1 MRGVPRGSEGSAEAA
16 KVTGQ
21 AGEPGNRRN
30 REGKPSCPQQAAM
43 DTTLAVIAK
52 FSGREMSFVA
62 VISGLILTLA
72 APLLISMIYRF
83 L

>member
-1 MRGVPRGSEGSAEAA
+1 
-16 KVTGQ
+16 
-21 AGEPGNRRN
+21 
-30 REGKPSCPQQAAM
+30 M
-43 DTTLAVIAK
+43 DTTL
-52 FSGREMSFVA
+52 A

>member
-1 MRGVPRGSEGSAEAA
+1 MRGVPRGSEGSAKAA

-21 AGEPGNRRN
+21 AGEPGNRLN

-43 DTTLAVIAK
+43 DTTL
-52 FSGREMSFVA
+52 A